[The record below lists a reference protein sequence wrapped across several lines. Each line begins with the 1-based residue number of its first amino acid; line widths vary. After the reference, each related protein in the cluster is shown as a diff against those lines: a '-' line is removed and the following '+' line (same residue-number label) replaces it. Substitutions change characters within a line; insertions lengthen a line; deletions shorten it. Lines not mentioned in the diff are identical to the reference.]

1 MKNKKRAKRLARQ
14 LFHLCLVDSLLDEDR
29 ALQVVQR
36 VVDTRRRDCMAI
48 LTYFLRLVQFDHERR
63 AANIESAMPLP
74 AELKTSIPASL
85 HRRYGRSLIANFI
98 LSPSLIG
105 GVRIQVGSDLYDA
118 SILARLAAFEKN
130 C

>member
-29 ALQVVQR
+29 ALQIVQR
-36 VVDTRRRDCMAI
+36 VVDTRRRDCTAI
-48 LTYFLRLVQFDHERR
+48 LAYFLRLVQFDHARR

-74 AELKTSIPASL
+74 TDLQTNIQASL
-85 HRRYGRSLIANFI
+85 YHRYGRSLTTNFI

-130 C
+130 F